1 MYTRFSIYLLAI
13 VQACTLF
20 INIGHGQVG
29 ARVKDLTFVEGSRD
43 NQLVGYGL
51 VVGLSGTGDSSLT
64 FTIQSIANTLQ
75 RFGITIPAEQI
86 QAENVAAVML
96 TATLGPYAREGSNLD
111 VTVSSLGDADTLQG
125 GVLLQTPLLGAD
137 EQVYAVAQGPVAV
150 GGFLGG
156 GGEGGGSTVQQNHPT
171 VGILTNGA
179 IVERTV
185 DTEIVKDG
193 GLNLILRNADFT
205 SAVRMA
211 DAINAI
217 FPASSQAMDYGTV
230 NVSIPSEYVGQ
241 EVNFLAEIGGV
252 MVTPDTVA
260 RIIVNERT
268 GTIVATSEV
277 RISSVAI
284 SHGSLTITIT
294 NESNVS
300 QPNPLAN
307 GETVESAV
315 QATAVNESTG
325 GFQILESYPTIE
337 DLTQALNA
345 LGVTTREMIA
355 ILQNLKRAGALQAEL
370 ILN

>member
-1 MYTRFSIYLLAI
+1 MYRRILSFVSFLVLACI
-13 VQACTLF
+13 TIKGTGFAQA
-20 INIGHGQVG
+20 G

-64 FTIQSIANTLQ
+64 YTIQSIANTLQ
-75 RFGITIPAEQI
+75 RFGITVPAGEV

-96 TATLGPYAREGSNLD
+96 TATLGPYSREGSQID

-137 EQVYAVAQGPVAV
+137 DLVYAVAQGPVAV

-156 GGEGGGSTVQQNHPT
+156 GGGDGGSTVQQNHPT
-171 VGILTNGA
+171 VGILTSGA
-179 IVERTV
+179 IVERSVNTQLV
-185 DTEIVKDG
+185 IDES
-193 GLNLILRNADFT
+193 LNLILRNADFT

-211 DAINAI
+211 DAINAQ
-217 FPASSQAMDYGTV
+217 FPSASQAIDYGTI
-230 NVSIPSEYVGQ
+230 NVSVPSEYIGQ
-241 EVNFLAEIGGV
+241 EVNFLAEIGGI
-252 MVTPDTVA
+252 MVKPDTVA

-277 RISSVAI
+277 RISTVAI

-294 NESNVS
+294 NDTNVS

-307 GETVESAV
+307 GETVESNV
-315 QATAVNESTG
+315 QATAVNEATG
-325 GFQILESYPTIE
+325 GFQVLESFPTIE